1 MKRKPNIVTS
11 SAVPC
16 RGPSDPLPM
25 LLPPAEQQRP
35 ERDPEVLVTERV
47 ADGVDRAVDVAEPV
61 SQLPQALR
69 NAVVTERGH
78 QDHDVVGGPCYNESQ
93 ENGTEGPGRFLLPD
107 QTRGP
112 GFAALLGWGQ
122 RSSQSLSRTRDG
134 GTDRSRIHPNEW
146 NVFVIVVR
154 VRVHLWMAVCGIRAG
169 DLVSFPS
176 FLPPHCC
183 DDWTD
188 VLVLVLL
195 RLWSDIFNAAR
206 IAMT

>member
-1 MKRKPNIVTS
+1 MS

-78 QDHDVVGGPCYNESQ
+78 QDHDVVRGPCYNESQ

-112 GFAALLGWGQ
+112 GFAALLVCCG
-122 RSSQSLSRTRDG
+122 QSLSWTRG
-134 GTDRSRIHPNEW
+134 CGTHDRSRIHPNEW

-154 VRVHLWMAVCGIRAG
+154 VCVHLWMAVCGTRAG
-169 DLVSFPS
+169 HLVCFPS
-176 FLPPHCC
+176 FLPPRGC
-183 DDWTD
+183 DDWID
-188 VLVLVLL
+188 VPVGL

-206 IAMT
+206 IAMTWTLGDTYDKNVR